1 MGILRQ
7 AKNPGQNRPLIIQY
21 QHARRGIAACLQS
34 PEAINRIVAAA
45 VTNLEQRRDDSSN
58 GPLVRDD
65 AQRSIDV
72 IETFQRTVNILN
84 FSGAVFGPAPAPS
97 SSMVIAG
104 VEVSV
109 APDAIA
115 RVTRGAEQR
124 VGEVF
129 IRCTIGTTG
138 DVAEN
143 RRAEANG
150 HLATIAHMHAVQ
162 HLGHLGT
169 PHAPTSMVIDVPR
182 QVVVTGPANTTRR
195 VRNIEDACRMIAA
208 VWPTI

>member
-1 MGILRQ
+1 M
-7 AKNPGQNRPLIIQY
+7 
-21 QHARRGIAACLQS
+21 QS
-34 PEAINRIVAAA
+34 PGETNHLVAAA
-45 VTNLEQRRDDSSN
+45 VTNLEQRRDDSSS

-72 IETFQRTVNILN
+72 IQTFQRTVNALN
-84 FSGAVFGPAPAPS
+84 FYGAQFLPAALPPS
-97 SSMVIAG
+97 SMLIAG

-109 APDAIA
+109 APDAVARIA
-115 RVTRGAEQR
+115 RAGEQR

-138 DVAEN
+138 DAAEN

-150 HLATIAHMHAVQ
+150 HLATIAHMHAVTHIA
-162 HLGHLGT
+162 HLG
-169 PHAPTSMVIDVPR
+169 APYSPASMVIDVPR
-182 QVVVTGPANTTRR
+182 GVVVPGPANTTRR

-208 VWPTI
+208 IWPTV